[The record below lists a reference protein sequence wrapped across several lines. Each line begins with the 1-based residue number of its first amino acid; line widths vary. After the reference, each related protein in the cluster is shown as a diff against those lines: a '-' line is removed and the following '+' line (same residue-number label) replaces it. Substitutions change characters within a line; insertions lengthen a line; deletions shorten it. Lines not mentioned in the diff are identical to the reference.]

1 MHEQEKKIVNVF
13 SAFNKFLQLSY
24 SRNVY
29 VVQEQNV
36 LALNLLHASTHFWG
50 CNKCFCNLPWK
61 VVLLFL
67 PPWFLE
73 MLLILMRKITALIN
87 FFSSPCAYGV
97 AFVGPGAA
105 KSRACPGGVTHVA
118 APVNTLESIPRK
130 VRFWKCSRPGAWGNL
145 VYKKCPCP
153 WQGAGTGW
161 SLRPLPTHTFP
172 RFHNKLMLFPS
183 LDLHTPVMT
192 YKKRN

>member
-87 FFSSPCAYGV
+87 FFFFPLCLWCCFCWSRGCKEQSLSWGSHPCGSSSEHLGIYPK
-97 AFVGPGAA
+97 
-105 KSRACPGGVTHVA
+105 KSPF
-118 APVNTLESIPRK
+118 LEVFKARGLGKS
-130 VRFWKCSRPGAWGNL
+130 GL
-145 VYKKCPCP
+145 
-153 WQGAGTGW
+153 
-161 SLRPLPTHTFP
+161 
-172 RFHNKLMLFPS
+172 
-183 LDLHTPVMT
+183 
-192 YKKRN
+192 

>member
-105 KSRACPGGVTHVA
+105 KSRACPGGVTMWQLQWTPWNLSQEKSVSGSVQGQGLGEIWSIKNVPA
-118 APVNTLESIPRK
+118 RGRGLE
-130 VRFWKCSRPGAWGNL
+130 
-145 VYKKCPCP
+145 
-153 WQGAGTGW
+153 QG
-161 SLRPLPTHTFP
+161 
-172 RFHNKLMLFPS
+172 
-183 LDLHTPVMT
+183 DL
-192 YKKRN
+192 

>member
-87 FFSSPCAYGV
+87 FFFLPPVLMVLLLLVQGLQRAEPVLGESPMWQLQWT
-97 AFVGPGAA
+97 PWNLSQE
-105 KSRACPGGVTHVA
+105 KSVSGSVQGQGLGEIWSIKNVPARGRG
-118 APVNTLESIPRK
+118 LE
-130 VRFWKCSRPGAWGNL
+130 
-145 VYKKCPCP
+145 
-153 WQGAGTGW
+153 QG
-161 SLRPLPTHTFP
+161 
-172 RFHNKLMLFPS
+172 
-183 LDLHTPVMT
+183 DL
-192 YKKRN
+192 